1 MIWECPD
8 ITFLVHVIVLFSFW
22 RSLNRH
28 RNEYILCMISL
39 GVFIWRNLPLS
50 PKMASVFILEII
62 LLLTCLS
69 GVTAGHFGKPTADYA
84 LGFLMTCEERQ
95 CPRSIVDL
103 VISCTDRCDAVL
115 SPSQLTGGSCWWCQ
129 CPIILNNESSANS
142 TTPISTMY
150 TMSQRTTP
158 EGVLTCVHRWP

>member
-8 ITFLVHVIVLFSFW
+8 ITFLVHVVVFFSFW

-28 RNEYILCMISL
+28 RNEYILRVISL
-39 GVFIWRNLPLS
+39 GVFICRNLPLS

-62 LLLTCLS
+62 ILLTYLP
-69 GVTAGHFGKPTADYA
+69 GVTVGHFGKPTTDYA
-84 LGFLMTCEERQ
+84 LGFLMTCEERR

-103 VISCTDRCDAVL
+103 VISCTDRCNSVL
-115 SPSQLTGGSCWWCQ
+115 SPSLLTGGSCWWCQ
-129 CPIILNNESSANS
+129 CPIILNNGSSANS

-158 EGVLTCVHRWP
+158 EGVLTCVRRWP